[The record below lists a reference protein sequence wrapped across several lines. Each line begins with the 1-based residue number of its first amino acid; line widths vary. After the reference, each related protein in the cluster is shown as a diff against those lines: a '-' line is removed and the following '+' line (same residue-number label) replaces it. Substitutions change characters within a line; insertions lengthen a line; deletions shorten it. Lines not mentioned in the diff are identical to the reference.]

1 MKAIDKAHSF
11 TDCAVLEIRD
21 KLVQWYRKNK
31 RDLPWRKQ
39 VGAIFLL
46 EITVLNPISTH
57 AQTHTGPYSAVGNM
71 SDFRCA
77 SDCRSRGREFGPG
90 PVPYFHGD

>member
-39 VGAIFLL
+39 VGSIFLF
-46 EITVLNPISTH
+46 EVTVLSPISTH
-57 AQTHTGPYSAVGNM
+57 AQMLLFISVHV
-71 SDFRCA
+71 
-77 SDCRSRGREFGPG
+77 
-90 PVPYFHGD
+90 H